1 MKGKLHVTD
10 LDTIEE
16 SNLSR
21 QFLFRK
27 GKPKTKT
34 RTRWKNEK

>member
-1 MKGKLHVTD
+1 MGVSTGPKGKFYVTD

-21 QFLFRK
+21 QFLFREEHVK
-27 GKPKTKT
+27 LK
-34 RTRWKNEK
+34 